1 MSSLRGKT
9 ALVTGA
15 SRGIGLAI
23 ARTLTR
29 AGVHLA
35 LLSRT
40 RPPAGLRGKFIAC
53 DLADPEQIPG
63 AVAQATAHLGAI
75 DFVINNAGIFLE
87 KPVPEIT
94 LADWEKILRVN
105 LTAPFLICRA
115 VLPAMIKRRQGRII
129 NIASVAGVQ
138 SYLNQSAYSASKHG
152 LLGFARGLAIEARP
166 HNIHVHTICP
176 GGVDTDLIKG
186 TRLGERLE
194 GQPMIRSEDIAE
206 MVVFLLHQPG
216 NIDLPEIIV
225 RRFA

>member
-1 MSSLRGKT
+1 MPSLRGKT

-23 ARTLTR
+23 ARALAR
-29 AGVHLA
+29 AGLRLA

-40 RPPAGLRGKFIAC
+40 RPPTGVRGKFIPC
-53 DLADPEQIPG
+53 DLAESEQIPA
-63 AVAQATAHLGAI
+63 AVAQAAAHFGRI
-75 DFVINNAGIFLE
+75 DFIVNNAGLFLE
-87 KPVPEIT
+87 KPVTEIA

-105 LTAPFLICRA
+105 LTAPFLICRE

-129 NIASVAGVQ
+129 NIASVASVQ
-138 SYLNQSAYSASKHG
+138 SYLHQSAYSASKHG

-166 HNIHVHTICP
+166 HHIHVHTLCP

-186 TRLGERLE
+186 TRLGARLK
-194 GQPMIRSEDIAE
+194 GQPMIKPHDIAE
-206 MVVFLLHQPG
+206 LVLFLLRQPE
-216 NIDLPEIIV
+216 NIDLPEIIM